1 VVFAGAREGEA
12 PLPAAGQITSTVND
26 ARQMQLGVKVKF

>member
-12 PLPAAGQITSTVND
+12 PLPTAGQITSTVND
-26 ARQMQLGVKVKF
+26 ARQIQLGVKLKF